1 VIQVSA
7 KWLNSKTYGLM
18 ALPFGISGIL
28 SIAVSQLYMSANSVF
43 ALPLLVLGLLL
54 VAVSIVFLF
63 FFFTMQWR
71 WTHGQPQPRPI
82 G

>member
-1 VIQVSA
+1 VSA
-7 KWLNSKTYGLM
+7 KWLNSRTYGLM

-28 SIAVSQLYMSANSVF
+28 SIAISQLYLPAGSLYS
-43 ALPLLVLGLLL
+43 LPLLVLGLFL
-54 VAVSIVFLF
+54 AVVSVVFLF

-71 WTHGQPQPRPI
+71 WTHGQPQPRPL

>member
-1 VIQVSA
+1 MSA
-7 KWLNSKTYGLM
+7 KWLNSRTYGLM

-28 SIAVSQLYMSANSVF
+28 AIAISQLYLPAESLYS
-43 ALPLLVLGLLL
+43 LPLLVLGLFLA
-54 VAVSIVFLF
+54 VVSIVFLF

-71 WTHGQPQPRPI
+71 WTHGQPQPRSL